1 MTTPNPVDLHVGLR
15 LRARRR
21 ELGITLDTLAAAL
34 GLTFQQV
41 QKYERGT
48 NRVSASKLYA
58 IALTLRAPVSYF
70 FNGLPDYMSPA
81 DTDAVSEP
89 GVLRLAAVPRGPD
102 MAEAFLKLS
111 PAQQGVVVN
120 LARQLGDAVD
130 EEPET

>member
-21 ELGITLDTLAAAL
+21 ELGISQDTLAAAL

-111 PAQQGVVVN
+111 PAQQGVAVN
-120 LARQLGDAVD
+120 LARQLGGAVD

>member
-120 LARQLGDAVD
+120 LARQLGGAVD

>member
-21 ELGITLDTLAAAL
+21 ELGISQDTLAAAL

-58 IALTLRAPVSYF
+58 IALTLRVPVSYF

-120 LARQLGDAVD
+120 LARQLGGAVD

>member
-21 ELGITLDTLAAAL
+21 ELGISQDTLAAAL

-111 PAQQGVVVN
+111 PAQQGVLVS
-120 LARQLGDAVD
+120 LARQLGGAVD

>member
-15 LRARRR
+15 IRARRR
-21 ELGITLDTLAAAL
+21 ELGVSQETLAAAL
-34 GLTFQQV
+34 NLTFQQC
-41 QKYERGT
+41 QKYEKGA

-58 IALTLRAPVSYF
+58 VALTLRAPVSYF

-111 PAQQGVVVN
+111 PAQQGVVVS
-120 LARQLGDAVD
+120 LARQLGGAVD